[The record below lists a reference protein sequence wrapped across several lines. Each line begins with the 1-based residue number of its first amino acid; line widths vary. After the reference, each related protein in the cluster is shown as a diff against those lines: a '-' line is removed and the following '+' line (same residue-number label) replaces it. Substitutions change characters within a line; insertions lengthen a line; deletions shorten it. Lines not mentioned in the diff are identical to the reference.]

1 MSGGINSS
9 KMMNLALT
17 SKGQLRNRLP
27 MSNPPVHTPRV
38 GVCPCTQLIF
48 WYFMV
53 VQNSESN
60 LCCGSLESCSDP
72 AVDHFPRVG
81 GSFRTDSARIY
92 TLDMLKKIGIEW
104 NLTGRF
110 GSVVH
115 LPSDDLRQVLGGD
128 RRRGGDTSRRS
139 RTETISTTRP
149 HFPNVNA
156 TQGNLEAM

>member
-9 KMMNLALT
+9 KMMNLALI

-27 MSNPPVHTPRV
+27 MSNPSVHTRRA
-38 GVCPCTQLIF
+38 GVCPCTQLSF
-48 WYFMV
+48 WYFSMA
-53 VQNSESN
+53 QNLESN
-60 LCCGSLESCSDP
+60 SCCGSLESCSGS
-72 AVDHFPRVG
+72 G
-81 GSFRTDSARIY
+81 GRSLSCGGGVSFRMDSTRSY
-92 TLDMLKKIGIEW
+92 TLDMLKKIGIDW

-128 RRRGGDTSRRS
+128 TSRSS

-149 HFPNVNA
+149 HSPNVSA
-156 TQGNLEAM
+156 TRGNLEAM